1 MTPRVVSA
9 QIPGDWADRLRE
21 HGHRV
26 TQQRRTVLEIVWSLR
41 HVTPDQVRGEA
52 RKRAQRLDLSTVY
65 RTLELLDEVGLITH
79 AHLGSGSPT
88 YHPVDEKPHLHLVC
102 RSCGAVGAVD
112 AAVVAPVVKQVA
124 SATGF
129 EVDIAH
135 LALYGICARCKAN
148 LNGTDDGS
156 ETDNGKH
163 GN

>member
-1 MTPRVVSA
+1 MSPGVVSA

-41 HVTPDQVRGEA
+41 HVTPDQVCSEA
-52 RKRAQRLDLSTVY
+52 RKRGERLDLSTVY
-65 RTLELLDEVGLITH
+65 RTLELLDEVGLIIH
-79 AHLGSGSPT
+79 AHLGHGSPT

-102 RSCGAVGAVD
+102 RSCGAVDAVD
-112 AAVVAPVVKQVA
+112 AVVVVPVVKQVA

-135 LALYGICARCKAN
+135 LALHGTCARCKAH
-148 LNGTDDGS
+148 LSGTDNVSG
-156 ETDNGKH
+156 TYYGKH